1 VIDGNCDGVLSFEEW
16 TEILTTKV
24 EAQTN
29 IYNVMGDVNITDPL
43 ELEER
48 ILDLQYRSRHLE
60 GELKFLR
67 QQNGPNPDAKKK
79 AK

>member
-1 VIDGNCDGVLSFEEW
+1 MIDGNCDGVLSFEEW

>member
-67 QQNGPNPDAKKK
+67 Q
-79 AK
+79 